1 MGVTGRRVAGAG
13 TRLVQRVSTTR
24 VFARVAPYALPTVD
38 RAVHRLSGGRTL
50 MSGWLLPSL
59 MLTTTGARSG
69 LLRRTPL
76 VCVPEPGGT
85 WLLVG
90 SNFGRAGHPAWSAN
104 LIAHPRACVDW
115 RGEEIAVGARLLAG
129 AERQAAWSEAL
140 RWWPPY
146 ATYQSRV
153 TREIRLFRLTRR

>member
-1 MGVTGRRVAGAG
+1 MTGRRTSGAG
-13 TRLVQRVSTTR
+13 LRLVQRVSTTR
-24 VFARVAPYALPTVD
+24 VFARLAPRALPAVD
-38 RAVHRLSGGRTL
+38 RAVHRISGGRTL

-104 LIAHPRACVDW
+104 LIAHPRARVEW
-115 RGEEIAVGARLLAG
+115 QGEEIEVGARLLAG
-129 AERQAAWSEAL
+129 AERQAAWAEAL
-140 RWWPPY
+140 RMWPPY

-153 TREIRLFRLTRR
+153 TREIRLFRLARR